1 MEGTNMRKALK
12 VWTGIVI
19 ALGAIAAG
27 GWYFWPGQ
35 EGMTATVNAAQA
47 ATNKQTTATA
57 KPPVQQTTTATTHTN
72 AQEEADVSK
81 MKAEQQHAQ
90 EIHQAYLVSL
100 PTAPGKRVSSFNT
113 SLAGHSASGRVQNI
127 ELAAR
132 KISGKVLLP
141 GDTFSFNATTGD
153 SNRPEAGWQL
163 ATVIVGKQFE
173 QGYGGGICQVSS
185 TLYNAVQGAGLEVVE
200 RTSHS
205 LPVGYVA
212 PGHDATVSYPE
223 LDFKFRNT
231 LKVPVRIEV
240 KVADGLVYANVYTLS
255 AEA

>member
-1 MEGTNMRKALK
+1 MRKARK

-19 ALGAIAAG
+19 AVGVIATG
-27 GWYFWPGQ
+27 GWYYWPGQ
-35 EGMTATVNAAQA
+35 EWITSTVSAAQA
-47 ATNKQTTATA
+47 TTTTRITTQTTTT
-57 KPPVQQTTTATTHTN
+57 KPPVTPQTTNTTPYTN
-72 AQEEADVSK
+72 EQEEADLAQ
-81 MKAEQQHAQ
+81 MKTEQLQAQ
-90 EIHQAYLVSL
+90 AHHQAYMASL
-100 PTAPGKRVSSFNT
+100 PSAPGKRVASFST

-127 ELAAR
+127 ELAA
-132 KISGKVLLP
+132 KLISGKILLP
-141 GDTFSFNATTGD
+141 GDTFSFNETTGD

-231 LKVPVRIEV
+231 RHVPVRIEI
-240 KVADGLVYANVYTLS
+240 KVADGDVYANLYTLPG
-255 AEA
+255 EA